1 MKWYYEKN
9 GKQLGPVDE
18 AGVKGML
25 QRGELTAKDLVW
37 KEGMGDWT
45 PAGRVAELASIPSLA
60 GVSAYAEST
69 PSAMSSVSPSAEYG
83 SAPTVFPE
91 VAQRQEEAQKG
102 NPLALVSM
110 IAGILCLLFCG
121 SLVVGL
127 CLALLAIVTGHMS
140 SGKNRKGAGMAK
152 AGLILGYIGL
162 VLSLIVGGMNMY
174 LKAHPQLMEDL
185 QRKISEQAQPK

>member
-1 MKWYYEKN
+1 MKWFYEKN
-9 GKQLGPVDE
+9 GKQQGPVDE
-18 AGVKGML
+18 AALQAML

-45 PAGRVAELASIPSLA
+45 PVGRVAELASKPSLA
-60 GVSAYAEST
+60 GVSAYAESAPAAI
-69 PSAMSSVSPSAEYG
+69 PSISPSAEYG
-83 SAPTVFPE
+83 PAPTVFPE
-91 VAQRQEEAQKG
+91 VAKRQEEAQKG

-185 QRKISEQAQPK
+185 QRKISEQAQQK